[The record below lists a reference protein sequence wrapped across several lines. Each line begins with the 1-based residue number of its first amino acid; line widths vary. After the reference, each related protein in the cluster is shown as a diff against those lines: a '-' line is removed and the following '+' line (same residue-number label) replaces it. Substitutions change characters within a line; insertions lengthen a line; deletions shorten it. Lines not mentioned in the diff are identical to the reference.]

1 MKTLKVLSATCVVAG
16 LMMAPSAFAEDMKT
30 SVGLGVGMA
39 PDYEGS
45 SDHEAVVLPFA
56 KVTWGNEGHYVL
68 LNGNNVRL
76 NLLSE
81 QWQLGPV
88 LQFRKKRDDVDN
100 DAVDRMKKV
109 DSAVEGGLFL
119 AYKSGPWSAGADYVL
134 DISDEHDGSLLTM
147 RGAYTCE
154 NIMDNLK
161 LTTALSTTYADSDY
175 MKTYFQ
181 VDASNVGTS
190 GLRFRDADSGFK
202 DVGISFV
209 GDYSLN
215 QNWTVRGIAS
225 YTQLLDDA
233 KDSPVV
239 DDEGDDGQHFLGL
252 MGIYHFN

>member
-109 DSAVEGGLFL
+109 DAAVEGGLFL

-134 DISDEHDGSLLTM
+134 DISDEHDGSLLTL
-147 RGAYTCE
+147 RGSYTCE

-161 LTTALSTTYADSDY
+161 LTTALSTTYADDDY
-175 MKTYFQ
+175 METYFQ
-181 VDASNVGTS
+181 VDARNVGTS
-190 GLRFRDADSGFK
+190 GLRFREADSGIK
-202 DVGISFV
+202 DVGVSFV

-225 YTQLLDDA
+225 YTQLLGDA